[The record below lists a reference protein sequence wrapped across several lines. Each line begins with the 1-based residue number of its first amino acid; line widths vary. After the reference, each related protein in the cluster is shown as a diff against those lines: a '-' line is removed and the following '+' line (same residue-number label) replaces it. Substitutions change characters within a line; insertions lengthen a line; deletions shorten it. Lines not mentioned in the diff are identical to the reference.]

1 MAIMSMPTEFAKF
14 YPTVAQLLI
23 LLEDLVFNVYLTLIW
38 LTEHVLQKLQL
49 QSKIAKSLIQITVI
63 GAKLVFQAIIQA
75 QVEINALKS
84 LHSANLTI

>member
-1 MAIMSMPTEFAKF
+1 MAIMSMLTEFAKF
-14 YPTVAQLLI
+14 YPMVAQLLI
-23 LLEDLVFNVYLTLIW
+23 LLEDLVFNAYLTLIW